1 MILPGMM
8 VVFIIILMVLYLTRF
23 PIPAILLWV
32 IYAIIIVLLIV
43 IMLQTL
49 GLLGPLPGMRITR

>member
-8 VVFIIILMVLYLTRF
+8 VVFIIILVVLYLTRF

-32 IYAIIIVLLIV
+32 IYAIIIILLIV

>member
-49 GLLGPLPGMRITR
+49 GLLGPLPEMRITR